1 MRRYVLRRLLL
12 LPPSLILISLI
23 GFMIQ
28 AWHPEDPL
36 EQTMPDITS
45 TAEAQAYAYRNLARD
60 LHLDTPAFY
69 VELTTYSSPD
79 TLHRILFRAH
89 REAASHWL
97 HQTGNWTL
105 IHTYRQSLLALQRAY
120 QVAFKQQDDS
130 MSFASRKAYKSSF
143 TSLGSLLSEKKL
155 ALHTFRLESIQA
167 QRTKLAENTS
177 IETALAKALQDYDRL
192 RKETTRWK
200 NYLPQIIWHGLGN
213 RYHIWIVGIMTEF
226 DFGLSKQTQLPVT
239 QNKAAQMAVSFRFT
253 IWAFV
258 LGFGLSILLA
268 VWIVSK
274 AYEWQDKA
282 VSTALFMLDAI
293 PSFWLATLL
302 LIFLSGPI
310 LPPIYDS
317 SIGGLHEAST
327 MVLPILAYVLGML
340 TALTRLLRA
349 SLLDLQMRDFI
360 RTARAKGLSKRQT
373 LWRHSLRPALSPII
387 TAFGLAFPGLF
398 TGSVIIETIF
408 SIPGI
413 GKAIINASNG
423 SDIYAIVL
431 FFCLIG
437 LLTILGQLIGD
448 ILRAWADPR
457 AFKKEGS

>member
-1 MRRYVLRRLLL
+1 
-12 LPPSLILISLI
+12 
-23 GFMIQ
+23 MIQ

-36 EQTMPDITS
+36 EQTLPDITS
-45 TAEAQAYAYRNLARD
+45 TVEAQTYAYQNLARD
-60 LHLDTPAFY
+60 LHLDIPAFY
-69 VELTTYSSPD
+69 VELTALATPD
-79 TLHRILFRAH
+79 TMHRILFKAH
-89 REAASHWL
+89 REAASRWL
-97 HQTGNWTL
+97 FETGNWPR
-105 IHTYRQSLLALQRAY
+105 IHAYRQSLLSLQRAY
-120 QVAFKQQDDS
+120 QVAFQQQYDS
-130 MSFASRKAYKSSF
+130 MTFASRKAYKASF
-143 TSLGSLLSEKKL
+143 TNLSSLLSEKKL
-155 ALHTFRLESIQA
+155 ELHAFRLEAIQT
-167 QRTKLAENTS
+167 QLTKLQENAR
-177 IETALAKALQDYDRL
+177 IETTLEEVLQDYERL
-192 RKETTRWK
+192 QTETTRWK

-213 RYHIWIVGIMTEF
+213 RYHIWIKGIVTEF

-239 QNKAAQMAVSFRFT
+239 QNKAAQIGVSFRFT
-253 IWAFV
+253 IWAFI

-293 PSFWLATLL
+293 PNFWLATLL
-302 LIFLSGPI
+302 LIFFSGPI
-310 LPPIYDS
+310 LPPLYDS

-349 SLLDLQMRDFI
+349 SLLDLQMQDFI

-387 TAFGLAFPGLF
+387 TVFGLYLPGLF

-413 GKAIINASNG
+413 GKAIINASNS

-431 FFCLIG
+431 FFCLAG

-457 AFKKEGS
+457 AFKKEGSL